1 MSFFQDLWQSIF
13 EPGTSPQLLIA
24 THLSF
29 ASLILVLAWLSYATR
44 NVHFFALL
52 AIASILWGLVTWF
65 VNELQQANLRDNDEL
80 AQAQEEE
87 FENQR
92 KIKKNKKRTK
102 AREEQGH
109 KFLAQLVPMYLLAAF
124 VHGRPSSY

>member
-13 EPGTSPQLLIA
+13 EPGTTPQLLIA

-44 NVHFFALL
+44 NVHFYALL

-80 AQAQEEE
+80 AQAQEKE
-87 FENQR
+87 FEKSEKDPKEQEEDQAEGRRPQIHSASGVNVSSRRIRSR
-92 KIKKNKKRTK
+92 KT
-102 AREEQGH
+102 
-109 KFLAQLVPMYLLAAF
+109 
-124 VHGRPSSY
+124 

>member
-80 AQAQEEE
+80 AQAQEEG
-87 FENQR
+87 FEKSEKDQKEQEEDQGKRGTRPQISSASGANVSSRRVRSR
-92 KIKKNKKRTK
+92 KT
-102 AREEQGH
+102 
-109 KFLAQLVPMYLLAAF
+109 
-124 VHGRPSSY
+124 